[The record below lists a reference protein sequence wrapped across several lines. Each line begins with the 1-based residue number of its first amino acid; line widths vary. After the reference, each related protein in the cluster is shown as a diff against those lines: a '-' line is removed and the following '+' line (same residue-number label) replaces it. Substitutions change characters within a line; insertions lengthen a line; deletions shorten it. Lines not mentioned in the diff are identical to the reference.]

1 MTNEIISIES
11 IELDRTNSDGS
22 TDWIITANIADMR
35 LLRPAVYHPAEVAEP
50 EEWGPGI
57 CSAVLSID
65 DDEPSNHGYA
75 LKAHAVYGITPS
87 MILSAGTE
95 TEQIFYL
102 QDMDLDWQLD
112 ED

>member
-1 MTNEIISIES
+1 MTKEIISIES

-35 LLRPAVYHPAEVAEP
+35 LLRPAVYHPAELAEP
-50 EEWGPGI
+50 EERGAGI
-57 CSAVLSID
+57 CSAVVTTEE
-65 DDEPSNHGYA
+65 DEQSP
-75 LKAHAVYGITPS
+75 
-87 MILSAGTE
+87 LSAGTE
-95 TEQIFYL
+95 IEQIMYL

>member
-1 MTNEIISIES
+1 MTKEIISIKS
-11 IELDRTNSDGS
+11 IELDAKNSDGFF
-22 TDWIITANIADMR
+22 DWIITANIADMR
-35 LLRPAVYHPAEVAEP
+35 LLRPAVYHPAEAAEP

-65 DDEPSNHGYA
+65 DEDPNN
-75 LKAHAVYGITPS
+75 LMV
-87 MILSAGTE
+87 LSAGTE
-95 TEQIFYL
+95 IEQILYL

>member
-1 MTNEIISIES
+1 MTKEIISIES

-35 LLRPAVYHPAEVAEP
+35 LLRPAVYHPAELAEP
-50 EEWGPGI
+50 EERGAGI
-57 CSAVLSID
+57 CSAVVTTEE
-65 DDEPSNHGYA
+65 DEQSP
-75 LKAHAVYGITPS
+75 
-87 MILSAGTE
+87 LSAGTE
-95 TEQIFYL
+95 TEQIMYL

>member
-11 IELDRTNSDGS
+11 IELDSTNYDGS
-22 TDWIITANIADMR
+22 SDWIVVANIADMR
-35 LLRPAVYHPAEVAEP
+35 LLRPAVYHPAELAEP

-57 CSAVLSID
+57 CSTIVSVFN
-65 DDEPSNHGYA
+65 DEQSP
-75 LKAHAVYGITPS
+75 LCT
-87 MILSAGTE
+87 GTE
-95 TEQIFYL
+95 IEQIIYL